1 MNAEYAAF
9 LEAKSKTH
17 VAKGISVPKS
27 KLSTTLYD
35 FQKDVVIWALDKGR
49 SCLFADTG
57 LGKTA
62 MQVEFAKQV
71 SEGKRLIVAPL
82 GVNEQTI
89 QEAHEHNGVKIKRAN
104 TDADISGSGIYIT
117 NYERLERI
125 ESRFDAIVLDESD
138 ILQSFDGHYRKY
150 IQERFDETRF
160 KLACTATPA
169 PNDYMELG
177 THAEFV
183 GAMTRQ
189 EMLATYFCHDGADT
203 SKWRLKR
210 HAVGDF
216 WRWVSTW
223 AAVFRHPRDLGYE
236 IEGYDLPPL
245 EFFTH
250 VVDVEPSAG
259 GLFGGDVSATSL
271 YKTLKNSAEE
281 RVDVVWRLIQAEPD
295 EPWLIWC
302 HTDEE
307 QRMLEKCI
315 TNAVSVYGSLDI
327 ETKVDRLMG
336 FASGKYPRLISKPK
350 IAGSG
355 LNLQRC
361 RRMAFCGVTYSF
373 KQVYQCS
380 RRCWRYGQTKP
391 VHAHLVICNEQ
402 ESVKQVLDIKQNA
415 FDDMAADI
423 KKYVGG
429 ILR

>member
-1 MNAEYAAF
+1 MTYTEF
-9 LEAKSKTH
+9 LESKAKTH
-17 VAKGISVPKS
+17 VAKGVTVKRN
-27 KLSTTLYD
+27 KLTKVAHE
-35 FQKDVVIWALDKGR
+35 FQKDVSLWSLEKGR
-49 SCLFADTG
+49 SCIFGGTG
-57 LGKTA
+57 TGKTLI
-62 MQVEFAKQV
+62 QCEFAAHV
-71 SEGKRLIVAPL
+71 SDGKRLIVAPL

-89 QEAHEHNGVKIKRAN
+89 QEAKDHNGLDIVRAN
-104 TDADISGSGIYIT
+104 SDADISGSGIYIT

-125 ESRFDAIVLDESD
+125 ESQFDAIILDESS
-138 ILQSFDGHYRKY
+138 IMKSFDGHYRKY
-150 IQERFDETRF
+150 IQERFDGTRF

-223 AAVFRHPRDLGYE
+223 AAVFSHPRDLGYE
-236 IEGYDLPPL
+236 LDGYDLPPL
-245 EFFTH
+245 EMITH
-250 VVDVEPSAG
+250 VVDVEPPMGS
-259 GLFGGDVSATSL
+259 LFGGEVSATSL

-281 RVDVVWRLIQAEPD
+281 RVDVVWRLIEAEPD

-307 QRMLEKCI
+307 QKMLEKCI
-315 TNAVSVYGSLDI
+315 KGSASVYGGLDV
-327 ETKVDRLMG
+327 EVKVDRLLG
-336 FASGKYPRLISKPK
+336 FANGKYDRLITKPK
-350 IAGSG
+350 IAGQG
-355 LNLQRC
+355 LNFQRC

-373 KQVYQCS
+373 EQVYQCV

-391 VHAHLVICNEQ
+391 VYAHLVICNEQ
-402 ESVKQVLDIKQNA
+402 ESVKAAIDIKQNA

-423 KKYVGG
+423 KKYAGG
-429 ILR
+429 VLR